1 MMNEMEIREKR
12 EEFESLI
19 QSWNGTKM
27 WFQERRLQF
36 PGIVQ
41 IITDDWG
48 VSITITS
55 EYFRKISISGCWEIL
70 RVSSSGMSGLYV
82 GWTLNK
88 QIIYPEIGIFPPNKI
103 VDIHCHGEEE

>member
-1 MMNEMEIREKR
+1 MNEMEIREKR
-12 EEFESLI
+12 KELESLI
-19 QSWNGTKM
+19 RSWNGTKM

-55 EYFRKISISGCWEIL
+55 EYFRKFSVVKPFRIFLQNFANISSTCYFL
-70 RVSSSGMSGLYV
+70 
-82 GWTLNK
+82 
-88 QIIYPEIGIFPPNKI
+88 IIFG
-103 VDIHCHGEEE
+103 DSC